1 MWFKK
6 RDLYKTSKQI
16 YSIGEK
22 KNNFRRS
29 GTSADIK
36 NLYKYKKKYSD
47 GDSTY
52 GQVFMVKD
60 AIFNDKS
67 EMYKGRQVVSLG
79 IDKGFMSVVPVY
91 KNKNVVELSNF
102 DNCRSIN
109 LNLMRKIH
117 LDNVYEK
124 EDFNFASNSTLTDKE
139 KDEIRRKLA
148 GDYTY

>member
-22 KNNFRRS
+22 KNNFRQS

-47 GDSTY
+47 GESTY
-52 GQVFMVKD
+52 GQVFIVKD
-60 AIFNDKS
+60 TIFDDKS

-79 IDKGFMSVVPVY
+79 IDKGFMSVVPIR
-91 KNKNVVELSNF
+91 KNKNVVMLSNF
-102 DNCRSIN
+102 DNCRNVN
-109 LNLMRKIH
+109 LGMIKSVS

-124 EDFNFASNSTLTDKE
+124 EDFPNTSNSYLTDKE
-139 KDEIRRKLA
+139 INEIRRKMS
-148 GDYTY
+148 GDYHY

>member
-67 EMYKGRQVVSLG
+67 EMYKGWQVVSLG
-79 IDKGFMSVVPVY
+79 IDKGFMSVVPIY
-91 KNKNVVELSNF
+91 KNKYVVKLSNF

-109 LNLMRKIH
+109 LNNLRSIS

-124 EDFNFASNSTLTDKE
+124 EDFPNTSNSYLTDKE
-139 KDEIRRKLA
+139 IIEIRRKMS
-148 GDYTY
+148 GDYHY